1 MKINENPMCVVCFPA
16 AISGS
21 DCPQV
26 LSCNS
31 ALEMVWHR
39 FIAKLRAV
47 VKQCW
52 EILFGS
58 SDQVQEVQD
67 IGKDCGS
74 PGADCG
80 SPADAKFPSYNND
93 CLEVRGKVYRH

>member
-52 EILFGS
+52 ELLFGS
-58 SDQVQEVQD
+58 SDKKQWHKLSPYEQVSFRRLERLCFIEQRY
-67 IGKDCGS
+67 
-74 PGADCG
+74 
-80 SPADAKFPSYNND
+80 SYQM
-93 CLEVRGKVYRH
+93 EEF